1 MIVQEVIGGLTLGCI
16 YALVALGFVLI
27 YKTTEIIN
35 FAQGEFMTLGAFI
48 AFTLITSIKL
58 SVLLAIPIT
67 LLLTFVFGILLD
79 RCLFRKLIGEEAFAL
94 VMVTIGI
101 SIGMRSLIGM
111 VWTYDTLSFPQI
123 FSKDPI
129 TMLGVRMT
137 PLQIGIISSTIAA
150 VALLYIF
157 FKYTR
162 IGIAMQAA
170 AQNQLSSYLMGVN
183 VERIFSLIWGISCM
197 VAAIAG
203 ILLAPIIFLNHNMGF
218 IGIKAFPAA
227 ILGGFGSIPGAIV
240 GGIILGVSETMAGI
254 YLPTGFKDVFASL
267 ILLLVLMIRPEGIF
281 GIQEKKRV

>member
-1 MIVQEVIGGLTLGCI
+1 MILQEVLGGLTLGCI

-27 YKTTEIIN
+27 YKTTEVIN

-48 AFTLITSIKL
+48 AYSLITSIKL
-58 SVLLAIPIT
+58 NVFLAIPIT
-67 LLLTFVFGILLD
+67 LFLTFIFGILLD
-79 RCLFRKLIGEEAFAL
+79 RLLFRKLIGEEAFAL

-111 VWTYDTLSFPQI
+111 IWTYDTLCFPQV
-123 FSKDPI
+123 FSKNPI
-129 TMLGVRMT
+129 SIYGMITT
-137 PLQIGIISSTIAA
+137 PLQIGIITTTIAA

-162 IGIAMQAA
+162 IGIAMQAT
-170 AQNQLSSYLMGVN
+170 AQNQLGSYLMGVN
-183 VERIFSLIWGISCM
+183 VEKIFGLVWGISCIA
-197 VAAIAG
+197 AAIAG

-240 GGIILGVSETMAGI
+240 GGLILGVSENMAGI

-267 ILLLVLMIRPEGIF
+267 TLLIVLMIRPEGIF

>member
-1 MIVQEVIGGLTLGCI
+1 MIIQEVLGGLTLGSI

-27 YKTTEIIN
+27 YKTTEVIN

-48 AFTLITSIKL
+48 SFSLITSIKL
-58 SVLLAIPIT
+58 NILLAIPIT
-67 LLLTFVFGILLD
+67 LILTFIFGILLD
-79 RCLFRKLIGEEAFAL
+79 RLLLRKLVGEEAFAL

-111 VWTYDTLSFPQI
+111 IWTYDTLSFPQI
-123 FSKDPI
+123 FSKNPI
-129 TMLGVRMT
+129 RMLGIITT
-137 PLQIGIISSTIAA
+137 PLQIGIMATTIAA

-162 IGIAMQAA
+162 IGIAMQAT
-170 AQNQLSSYLMGVN
+170 AQNQLGSYLMGVN
-183 VERIFSLIWGISCM
+183 VERIFGLVWGISCM
-197 VAAIAG
+197 AAAIAG

-227 ILGGFGSIPGAIV
+227 IIGGFGSIPGAVV
-240 GGIILGVSETMAGI
+240 GGLILGVSESMAGI

-267 ILLLVLMIRPEGIF
+267 ILLIVLMIRPGGIF